1 LLWFQR
7 FSVLG
12 RRYACAGLAG
22 LAGWKARER
31 WQAGRGKKR
40 CGSDADLWE
49 RGVCDGEST
58 LDMGPARPV
67 VRPVLN
73 NYISGRA
80 SHTSETILEG
90 AVVTAGA
97 PPGICRARTTS
108 CARPHDRGCP
118 AAGERVVAKG
128 RLRAYLL
135 LRVEEC

>member
-1 LLWFQR
+1 LLGFQR

-12 RRYACAGLAG
+12 RRYACAG

-31 WQAGRGKKR
+31 WQAGRGKKG

-49 RGVCDGEST
+49 QRVCDGEST

-67 VRPVLN
+67 VRPVL

-97 PPGICRARTTS
+97 PPGIGICRARTTYFVRKA
-108 CARPHDRGCP
+108 ARQGLPGCW
-118 AAGERVVAKG
+118 
-128 RLRAYLL
+128 
-135 LRVEEC
+135 